1 MPKVFLTN
9 EMRLREELAI
19 WICGQLKV
27 NRVSQTNIAKE
38 LGITQQGLSKK
49 INRRTFTYDDML
61 FFFAKFQPDQETV
74 MRLTGADEW
83 TRK

>member
-1 MPKVFLTN
+1 MPKVFLTR
-9 EMRLREELAI
+9 EMRLREELAV

-27 NRVSQTNIAKE
+27 NRVSQTNVAKE

-49 INRRTFTYDDML
+49 IKRRTFTYDDML
-61 FFFAKFQPDQETV
+61 FFFAKFQPDNETV

-83 TRK
+83 TKG